1 MGSDIRKITLD
12 SKIYNIEAIL
22 NACYNFIER
31 AYIFLDTDHQGN
43 RIKVHIKGKNDLSE
57 KQFAALKGEFMN
69 ELLNCALRYT
79 ISKNN
84 KKIREYIIGRALY
97 SSISS
102 PDLFISDGESGY
114 QKDPLGIAAPWRKK
128 HSKKRKNAARTKV

>member
-1 MGSDIRKITLD
+1 MQIKLNSR
-12 SKIYNIEAIL
+12 IYPLEVIL
-22 NACYNFIER
+22 NTCYTFIER
-31 AYIFLDTDHQGN
+31 AYIFLDTDHQGK
-43 RIKVHIKGKNDLSE
+43 RIKVQIKGKNNLSE

-102 PDLFISDGESGY
+102 PDLFISEGEQGY
-114 QKDPLGIAAPWRKK
+114 QKDPLGIAVPWRKK